1 MLCHSGLFAVSD
13 RRLQVT
19 FIVNQSD
26 ATDPTVVGGKATALS
41 NLARH
46 GFNPPA
52 FFVITDAAFRAGKT
66 GPVAARGLSDAISA
80 ALNTLGPGPY
90 AVRSSGRA
98 EDGAEHSHAGQFD
111 TVLNVTGSKVLPAAK
126 QVWQSGFTDSIAT
139 YRSVKSGGEAEAPA
153 IIVQRM
159 IDATTAGVAFSADPV
174 TGQRNTVVVS
184 AVKGLGDALV
194 AGEVDGEDW
203 TIDQDRQPECA
214 QATAQVL
221 TPDQALQVAMLAR
234 KAEEAFGIPQDIE
247 WAFDADGLH
256 ILQARPITTELRP
269 AAVPDDALTIFD
281 NSNIV
286 ESYPGMVSPLTYSF
300 AVHVYS
306 RVYRAF
312 VRLLGV
318 SDRTVAQN
326 SAIFDN
332 FLGRIDG
339 RVYYNLVNWYRA
351 LALLPGFSL
360 NRDYME
366 TMMGVSEPMPR
377 EITDEIGPAPAEGA
391 RKILEYAKLAAV
403 AGSLIWQA
411 VRLPRTRRNFYG
423 RLIDILDRD
432 LDIEAANATELAAE
446 YRHIESTLLDRW
458 DAPLVNDFLCMI
470 AFGASRNLLHK
481 WLGEDGLL
489 LHNDV
494 MIGQGD
500 IISAEP
506 AQRIAHM
513 AHLVREA
520 GITDQLSAECR
531 IETLAPFPQIEAEVR
546 SYLDKFGDRC
556 TEELKLESI
565 PLCDDPASLLMA
577 IAASAARPEGK
588 RHTSTEPDWKTL
600 FPANPLKRY
609 LSKWIIGWAKARVRD
624 RENLRFERTRIF
636 GHARRVFLGIGREFS
651 ARGLLAEPRDVFHLT
666 TYEVLGAV
674 EGFSLSPDLKT
685 IVAQRQREDAAA
697 SLRPDPPERIEIRGP
712 AISPIW
718 ADTEE
723 VDSDPER
730 VKTGTGCSAGQAT
743 AKARVIRDP
752 RTEALQPGDIL
763 VARHTDPGWIA
774 VFSNASAIVVERGS
788 LLSHSAIVARE
799 LGIPCVVGLKGATQ
813 WIKNGETLSID
824 GASGKVERCDG
835 V

>member
-1 MLCHSGLFAVSD
+1 MRVIVPQSEAV
-13 RRLQVT
+13 
-19 FIVNQSD
+19 
-26 ATDPTVVGGKATALS
+26 DPSVVGGKAAALAQ
-41 NLARH
+41 LARH

-52 FFVITDAAFRAGKT
+52 FFVISDAAFRAGKA
-66 GPVAARGLSDAISA
+66 GPIAVSGLREALAA
-80 ALNTLGPGPY
+80 ALDVLGPGPY

-111 TVLNVTGSKVLPAAK
+111 TVLNVAGGKVLQAAK
-126 QVWQSGFTDSIAT
+126 QVWQSGFADTVAT
-139 YRSVKSGGEAEAPA
+139 YRAVKSGGEAEAPA

-159 IDATTAGVAFSADPV
+159 IAATAAGVAFSADPV
-174 TGQRNTVVVS
+174 SGQRNRVVVS
-184 AVKGLGDALV
+184 AVEGLGDALV

-203 TIDQDRQPECA
+203 TIDPSGAAKSGHAAPR
-214 QATAQVL
+214 VL
-221 TPDQALQVAMLAR
+221 TADQAQQIAVLAR
-234 KAEEAFGIPQDIE
+234 RAEEAFGAPQDIE
-247 WAFDADGLH
+247 WAFDAEGLH

-269 AAVPDDALTIFD
+269 EPLPDQALTIFD

-300 AVHVYS
+300 ALHVYA

-318 SDRTVAQN
+318 SEKTVAEN
-326 SAIFDN
+326 AAIFDN
-332 FLGRIDG
+332 LLGRVDG

-377 EITDEIGPAPAEGA
+377 EITEAIGPAPVTGA
-391 RKILEYAKLAAV
+391 RKVLEYGKLVAV
-403 AGSLIWQA
+403 AGGLIWQA
-411 VRLPRTRRNFYG
+411 VRLPRTRRNFYA
-423 RLIDILDRD
+423 RLNRVLERD
-432 LDIEAANATELAAE
+432 FDIEAANATELAAE

-470 AFGASRNLLHK
+470 AFGASRNLLQR
-481 WLGEDGLL
+481 WLGERGPL

-500 IISAEP
+500 IVSAEP

-513 AHLVREA
+513 ARMVREA
-520 GITDQLSAECR
+520 GVADQLGAECR
-531 IETLAPFPQIEAEVR
+531 VETLAPYPEIAAEIR
-546 SYLDKFGDRC
+546 SYLEKFGDRC

-565 PLCDDPASLLMA
+565 PLRDDPSSLLMA
-577 IAASAARPEGK
+577 VAASAARPEGP
-588 RHTSTEPDWKTL
+588 RHAGSDPDWRAL
-600 FPANPLKRY
+600 FPGNPLKRQ
-609 LSKWIIGWAKARVRD
+609 LAKWIVGWAKARVRD

-636 GHARRVFLGIGREFS
+636 GHARRVFLGIGREFA
-651 ARGLLAEPRDVFHLT
+651 ARGLLAKPRDVFHLT
-666 TYEVLGAV
+666 TSEVLGAV
-674 EGFSLSPDLKT
+674 EGFSLSPDLRA
-685 IVAQRQREDAAA
+685 IVAQRQGEDAAA
-697 SLRPDPPERIEIRGP
+697 ARRPDPPERIEIRGP
-712 AISPIW
+712 AIAPIW
-718 ADTEE
+718 AEAEGGEE
-723 VDSDPER
+723 DPER
-730 VKTGTGCSAGQAT
+730 VKTGTGCSAGQVT

-813 WIKNGETLSID
+813 WIKDGENLSVD

-835 V
+835 AE